1 MNVIIFGGGPA
12 GLSAA
17 YEACR
22 LGLAPV
28 LYEKGADVGGLSR
41 TVNYKGYLFDIGG
54 HRFFSKDGEIRK
66 IWEDVLGPELLV
78 RPRLSRIYYRNRFF
92 DYPLKPLN
100 ALANLGP
107 KEAARVL
114 SSYARSRFAPRKPP
128 ANFEEWATSRFGRRL
143 FQIFFESY
151 TEKVWGMPCTEIQAD
166 WAAQRIKSLSLPK
179 AVLGSLR
186 LLRKDRVATLIEE
199 FRYPRKGPGQMWN
212 EVKNIVEKNGG
223 HTELRSRLVRL
234 MRKGNLIIGAE
245 IDSLGVLSR
254 ITGDHYLSSLPLR
267 DLVALIDPPPPDPV
281 IQAARM
287 LRYRDF
293 FTVGLIVKK
302 SFLFRDNWIYIHAP
316 DVKVGRIQNF
326 KNWSP
331 DMVPDQETTSL
342 GLEYFC
348 NRTDPIWK
356 EPDGALIGL
365 GIEELAR
372 LGFSGPA
379 DVSDGIVIRSPD
391 TYPVYDD
398 GYRERVGIV
407 RDYLGTI
414 ANFQTIGRNGLHRYN
429 NQDHSMLSALYAVR
443 NIAGGRYRVWEINID
458 DEYLEA
464 GVPDGGEFR
473 QFMKKGSPPRRA
485 RRS

>member
-1 MNVIIFGGGPA
+1 MKVIIFGGGPA

-22 LGLAPV
+22 LGLIPI
-28 LYEKGADVGGLSR
+28 LYEKEADVGGISR
-41 TVNYKGYLFDIGG
+41 TINYKGYLFDIGG
-54 HRFFSKDGEIRK
+54 HRFFSKDREICK

-107 KEAARVL
+107 IESARIL
-114 SSYARSRFAPRKPP
+114 SSYVRSRFAPRKPP
-128 ANFEEWATSRFGRRL
+128 ANFEEWVTSRFGRRL
-143 FQIFFESY
+143 FQIFFKSY

-166 WAAQRIKSLSLPK
+166 WAAQRIKSLSLAK
-179 AVLGSLR
+179 AVLGSLN
-186 LLRKDRVATLIEE
+186 LLGKDRVTTLIEE

-212 EVKNIVEKNGG
+212 EVKNIIEKNGG
-223 HTELRSRLVRL
+223 HTELCSRLVRL
-234 MRKGNLIIGAE
+234 KKRGNKIICAE
-245 IDSLGVLSR
+245 INSLGVLNEVA
-254 ITGDHYLSSLPLR
+254 GDHYLSSLPLR
-267 DLVALIDPPPPDPV
+267 DLIALIDPPPPDPV
-281 IQAARM
+281 LRAAKM

-293 FTVGLIVKK
+293 FTVGLIIKK
-302 SFLFRDNWIYIHAP
+302 PFLFRDNWIYIHAP

-331 DMVPDQETTSL
+331 DMVPYQETTSL

-348 NRTDPIWK
+348 NKTDSIWK
-356 EPDGALIGL
+356 EPNGALIGL

-372 LGFSGPA
+372 LGFAGPD
-379 DVSDGIVIRSPD
+379 DVSDGIVIKSPD

-398 GYRERVGIV
+398 SYKECVEIIRT
-407 RDYLGTI
+407 YLGEI
-414 ANFQTIGRNGLHRYN
+414 VNFQTIGRNGLHRYN

-443 NIAGGRYRVWEINID
+443 NVVGGRYRVWEINID

-464 GVPDGGEFR
+464 SSTD
-473 QFMKKGSPPRRA
+473 
-485 RRS
+485 RRSSSV